1 MPGSYSFIDT
11 LLPLTQERFFGD
23 INSNGNIALPFNET
37 QLVQAV
43 VVLAVLVV
51 VAIILSQLGLFSIP
65 EFFANKSQKRFD
77 HMRPEHQGFRP
88 EHPKMESRYRR
99 DLTGKFILQFFFLF
113 FFKWLDRNL
122 FFLEINSIWHNP
134 FKLKSD
140 WDSGGRQ
147 SFFVCVST
155 FFSGFE

>member
-1 MPGSYSFIDT
+1 LVSSSSEVIQDRRLKPPKKPTPQNLKKMPGSYSFIDT

-113 FFKWLDRNL
+113 FFQMAR
-122 FFLEINSIWHNP
+122 
-134 FKLKSD
+134 
-140 WDSGGRQ
+140 
-147 SFFVCVST
+147 
-155 FFSGFE
+155 